1 MRAFQFIALTLTAV
15 AALTSGC
22 NSLSTPRTLDI
33 YFIDVEGGQ
42 ATLIVTPARQTLL
55 VDAGYPADGGARA
68 VAGDPLKARDA
79 NRIVAAARDAG
90 VTTIDYFLNTH
101 FHADHVGGV
110 PELAQ
115 LMPIHA
121 FIDHGGILPEAE
133 RVIPG
138 TQAIFNAYAAVRAK
152 GLHIEPKPG
161 DRLPLRGIDAT
172 VVSAAGTTLAKPLTG
187 AGASNS
193 SCAAA
198 PIRALES
205 AENPRS
211 TGFVLDYGKFRF
223 LDIGDLSGAP
233 LFNLAC
239 PRDMIGAVDAYLI
252 AHHGGGDA
260 ADPATFDAFKPRIA
274 ILNNGAIKGAQME
287 TFTLL
292 HRLPQIDVWQLH
304 RANVAGDANFADA
317 RIANLDESTAH
328 WLKLSARAD
337 GSFRIVNGRT
347 GESTA
352 YPAR

>member
-1 MRAFQFIALTLTAV
+1 MRRALGLVAV
-15 AALTSGC
+15 AATLASH
-22 NSLSTPRTLDI
+22 LSNAAPRTLDI

-42 ATLIVTPARQTLL
+42 STLIVTPARQALL
-55 VDAGYPADGGARA
+55 IDAGFAADGGARA

-101 FHADHVGGV
+101 FHADHIGGV

-115 LMPIHA
+115 LMPIRA
-121 FIDHGGILPEAE
+121 FIDHGDILPEAE
-133 RVIPG
+133 RIIPG
-138 TQAIFNAYAAVRAK
+138 TENVYRAYAAIRAHNK
-152 GLHIEPKPG
+152 HIEPKPG
-161 DRLPLRGIDAT
+161 DRLPLRGVEAT
-172 VVSAAGTTLAKPLTG
+172 IVSSAGATLTKPLPG
-187 AGASNS
+187 AGQINL
-193 SCAAA
+193 SCAANA
-198 PIRALES
+198 RPALEA

-211 TGFVLDYGKFRF
+211 TGFVLRFGKFRF
-223 LDIGDLSGAP
+223 LDIGDLTGAP

-239 PRDMIGAVDAYLI
+239 PRDLIGAVNAYLI

-260 ADPATFDAFKPRIA
+260 ADPATFDAFKPRVA

-287 TFTLL
+287 TFALL

-304 RANVAGDANFADA
+304 RANVAGDSNFADA

-328 WLKLSARAD
+328 WLKLSAKAD
-337 GSFRIVNGRT
+337 GSFRILNSRT
-347 GESTA
+347 GDPTS